1 MNSFA
6 ANRGSFSTSASKTE
20 REQAARAQR
29 RIGRVRHDE
38 RGNGF
43 IAWEPAPAGYVRE
56 PLEVIEEPSGFDPY
70 NKEK

>member
-6 ANRGSFSTSASKTE
+6 ANSGSLNTSASKAE
-20 REQAARAQR
+20 RERAARTQR

-43 IAWEPAPAGYVRE
+43 IEWEPAPPGYVRE
-56 PLEVIEEPSGFDPY
+56 LLEVIEEPSGFDPY